1 MTMPAESAVTTDNPF
16 DSPLALANSRYFGT
30 RNGRPVLLSDPDR
43 PPDLLASAVIGAFRG
58 FVLNPQF
65 VCVGA
70 KSAINHETYR
80 LGVYDRLASPEATAG
95 LGHDLYEFLKEVGDV
110 DNEFTTFVAAFR
122 EPTDLDEVGFEKQL
136 WAQLQMLHD
145 RDAPLHDW
153 DPAVSSNPD
162 DPHFSFS
169 FAGHAFFIVGL
180 HAGSTR
186 LARQF
191 PWPTLVFN
199 PHAQFERLREEGKFE
214 KMKEVVRQR
223 EEQLE
228 GGVSPALADFGEDT
242 EAKQYAG
249 RAVEPDWHPPFV
261 PHPGEPIE
269 VATPGTPAP
278 AGAPDPAGCP
288 VARPRSSPPRTD
300 Q

>member
-1 MTMPAESAVTTDNPF
+1 MRTENPS
-16 DSPLALANSRYFGT
+16 DSELARRHSRYFGT
-30 RNGRPVLLSDPDR
+30 RNGRPVLLSDPEQ
-43 PPDLLASAVIGAFRG
+43 PPDLFASAVIGAFRG

-70 KSAINHETYR
+70 KAAVNHETYR

-95 LGHDLYEFLKEVGDV
+95 LSRDLYEFLRELGSGDQ
-110 DNEFTTFVAAFR
+110 EFTTYIAAFR
-122 EPTDLDEVGFEKQL
+122 EPTDLDEVDFEKRL
-136 WAQLQMLHD
+136 WEQLQMLHD

-169 FAGHAFFIVGL
+169 FAEHAFFVIGL
-180 HAGSTR
+180 HPGSAR

-199 PHAQFERLREEGKFE
+199 PHGQFEKLREEGQFE
-214 KMKEVVRQR
+214 KMKAVVRQR

-228 GGVSPALADFGEDT
+228 GSVSPVLADFGEDT

-249 RAVEPDWHPPFV
+249 REVEPNWHPPFV

-269 VATPGTPAP
+269 VAPADAPAPGTAAEPPGCSGTSEP
-278 AGAPDPAGCP
+278 AG
-288 VARPRSSPPRTD
+288 RRE
-300 Q
+300 

>member
-1 MTMPAESAVTTDNPF
+1 MTGNPF
-16 DSPLALANSRYFGT
+16 DSELARLHSRYFGT
-30 RNGRPVLLSDPDR
+30 TDGRPVLLSDPDR
-43 PPDLLASAVIGAFRG
+43 PPDLFASTVIGAFRG

-70 KSAINHETYR
+70 KAAVNHETYR
-80 LGVYDRLASPEATAG
+80 LGVYDRLVSPEATAG
-95 LGHDLYEFLKEVGDV
+95 LSHDLYEFLREVDAA
-110 DNEFTTFVAAFR
+110 DKEFTTFVAAFR
-122 EPTDLDEVGFEKQL
+122 EPTDLDEVGFERQL
-136 WAQLQMLHD
+136 WVQLQMLHD

-180 HAGSTR
+180 HPRSTR

-191 PWPTLVFN
+191 PWSTLVFN

-228 GGVSPALADFGEDT
+228 GDVSPVLTDFGDDT

-249 RAVEPDWHPPFV
+249 RVVEPGWHPPFI
-261 PHPGEPIE
+261 PHPGGPME
-269 VATPGTPAP
+269 VATDGAQTPATAP
-278 AGAPDPAGCP
+278 APAGCP
-288 VARPRSSPPRTD
+288 VAREPSPPARSD
-300 Q
+300 R

>member
-1 MTMPAESAVTTDNPF
+1 MTVNPF
-16 DSPLALANSRYFGT
+16 DSELARRHSCYFGT
-30 RNGRPVLLSDPDR
+30 RDGRPVLLSDPDR
-43 PPDLLASAVIGAFRG
+43 PPDLFASAVIGAFRG

-70 KSAINHETYR
+70 KAAVNHETYR

-95 LGHDLYEFLKEVGDV
+95 LSHDLYAFLSEVGAA
-110 DNEFTTFVAAFR
+110 DNEFTTFVATFR
-122 EPTDLDEVGFEKQL
+122 EPTDLDEVGFEKLL

-145 RDAPLHDW
+145 QDAPLHDW

-180 HAGSTR
+180 HPGSTR

-214 KMKEVVRQR
+214 KLKEVVRQR

-228 GGVSPALADFGEDT
+228 GGVSPVLADFGADT

-249 RAVEPDWHPPFV
+249 RVVEPGWHPPFV
-261 PHPGEPIE
+261 PHPGGPID
-269 VATPGTPAP
+269 VATADAPVPSTAPAP
-278 AGAPDPAGCP
+278 PGCP
-288 VARPRSSPPRTD
+288 VTQGAPRRTRTD
-300 Q
+300 R

>member
-1 MTMPAESAVTTDNPF
+1 LTTDNPF
-16 DSPLALANSRYFGT
+16 DTELARRHSRYFGT
-30 RNGRPVLLSDPDR
+30 EDGRPKLLSEPR
-43 PPDLLASAVIGAFRG
+43 TPPDLFASAVIGAFQG

-65 VCVGA
+65 VCVGSKA
-70 KSAINHETYR
+70 AVDQETYR

-95 LGHDLYEFLKEVGDV
+95 LGRDLYQFIGELGAADT
-110 DNEFTTFVAAFR
+110 NFTTFIAAFR
-122 EPTDLDEVGFEKQL
+122 EPTDLDEVAFERQL

-162 DPHFSFS
+162 DPHFAFS
-169 FAGHAFFIVGL
+169 FAGHAFFIIGL
-180 HAGSTR
+180 HPGSAR

-199 PHAQFERLREEGKFE
+199 PHAQFERLKEAGKFE

-223 EEQLE
+223 EEQLD
-228 GGVSPALADFGEDT
+228 GTVGPALADFGEDT

-249 RAVEPDWHPPFV
+249 RTVEPDWHPPFSA
-261 PHPGEPIE
+261 EPS
-269 VATPGTPAP
+269 ASDKQAPAP
-278 AGAPDPAGCP
+278 APGSRNSTEHLG
-288 VARPRSSPPRTD
+288 
-300 Q
+300 